1 MKASSHAQEDAMS
14 CHKIQILS
22 KLRVANRD
30 IHAHMSKLTRLD
42 SSFYDSL
49 IRMNDASL
57 QNNSSWIFLYRDFEK
72 ERSIPFDSDQLT
84 ITPARV
90 FSDEAKPAARV
101 VKSDEAKPAA
111 GVCSDKAGLT
121 APAFEVESPAPVLE
135 VESPAPVLEVESP
148 APAVQAELPTPAVQ
162 AELPALDESM
172 DKRKRDYK
180 RLKTAHEM
188 GLKPLNWF
196 YHGK

>member
-1 MKASSHAQEDAMS
+1 
-14 CHKIQILS
+14 
-22 KLRVANRD
+22 
-30 IHAHMSKLTRLD
+30 
-42 SSFYDSL
+42 
-49 IRMNDASL
+49 MNDASL
-57 QNNSSWIFLYRDFEK
+57 QNNSSWIFLDRDFEK

-84 ITPARV
+84 ITPAGV

-111 GVCSDKAGLT
+111 GVFSDEAKPAARVVKSDKAGLT